1 MSIGFLLLGQL
12 TAKFDPSLIVIA
24 TIVLTIGVYFTALPS
39 FDIITE
45 TAPKSFLGSVTGSHA
60 VFAQLGGSFGL
71 IISSSA
77 IILSGKKSPEA
88 EMFANMSELVTHA
101 VNNIVVAVRQFTN
114 MKLDLGSNMDYLTAK
129 SFHAYA
135 SLFSLISLVMLIAFL
150 FIYKPLSSSKAD

>member
-12 TAKFDPSLIVIA
+12 TSKFDPSLIIVA

-77 IILSGKKSPEA
+77 IVLSGSNHQKVNGSPICLR
-88 EMFANMSELVTHA
+88 SVTHA
-101 VNNIVVAVRQFTN
+101 VNNMIIAVRQFANT
-114 MKLDLGSNMDYLTAK
+114 KLDLVSNLDYNSQIISCLYNIIFAD
-129 SFHAYA
+129 
-135 SLFSLISLVMLIAFL
+135 LFDPARDFL
-150 FIYKPLSSSKAD
+150 DYIQATVF